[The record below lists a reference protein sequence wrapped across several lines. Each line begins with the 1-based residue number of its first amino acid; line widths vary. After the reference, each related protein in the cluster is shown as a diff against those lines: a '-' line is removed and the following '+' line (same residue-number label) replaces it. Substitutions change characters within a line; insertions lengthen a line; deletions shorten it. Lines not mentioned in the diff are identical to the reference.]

1 MLKVKTLDEN
11 NILMRNLSSL
21 IAGFSLIIA
30 IIPIFLEP
38 IVNYHFVPIFK
49 IAMLIIAVTIAL
61 ILIIKKERLDQKYLI
76 PLTITL
82 FLFMVA
88 EILAFIHILEAK
100 LAYITIA
107 NTSLLDIFIHMISI
121 IAIIPL
127 YILLISQIRKAEK
140 HIPRRVKLS
149 SLFVTIFLIILV
161 SPLIT
166 AFSTAMIAAKDYFS
180 LVFGIVFII
189 IDLDILAIALTFI
202 YLNWKVRSPLFWITI
217 GVAWIFKLAGDSSK
231 GYFLAIGTY
240 DIGTV
245 SDLFINVCYA
255 SFVVGIVT
263 MIEQYEKPLTI
274 SQMEK
279 ERKQYQTLYE
289 EMNIFAKDLVTVTS
303 LLRHDLLNDLVV
315 IQSGVELFEET
326 KKQEYLERA
335 KSRVDTVAKRL
346 DLLKSESKLLESLKI
361 QPIEINIIN
370 NVAESFD
377 NVTIHPYRSNIKVN
391 ANRLLYPILF
401 NFIQNA
407 FQHAGKGIDVEVKIE
422 EQNNEIV
429 ISVSDNGK
437 GISEENKRLIFQ
449 QGYKGTD
456 KGVSGMGLF
465 LAQIVIESFGG
476 SIRVL
481 DNKPQGTIFEI
492 KLKKA
497 KKK

>member
-1 MLKVKTLDEN
+1 MLKVKTLDVN
-11 NILMRNLSSL
+11 NVLMRNLSSI
-21 IAGFSLIIA
+21 IAGFFLVIGM
-30 IIPIFLEP
+30 IPIFLEP

-49 IAMLIIAVTIAL
+49 ISMLIIAVAIAL

-88 EILAFIHILEAK
+88 EILAFIHVLDAK
-100 LAYITIA
+100 LAYTTIA
-107 NTSLLDIFIHMISI
+107 NTLLLDIFIHIISI

-127 YILLISQIRKAEK
+127 YILLIGQIRKAEK

-149 SLFVTIFLIILV
+149 ILFITVFLVIIV
-161 SPLIT
+161 SPLISS
-166 AFSTAMIAAKDYFS
+166 FFTAMIAAKDYFR

-189 IDLDILAIALTFI
+189 IDLDILVIAITFVYI
-202 YLNWKVRSPLFWITI
+202 NWKVRTPHFWITV
-217 GVAWIFKLAGDSSK
+217 GAAWLFKLAGDTTK
-231 GYFLAIGTY
+231 GYFLAKGTY

-245 SDLFINVCYA
+245 PDLFINVCYA
-255 SFVVGIVT
+255 LFVVGLVT

-274 SQMEK
+274 SELEK
-279 ERKQYQTLYE
+279 ERKQYQILYE

-315 IQSGVELFEET
+315 IQSGIELFEET
-326 KKQEYLERA
+326 KKHEYLERA
-335 KSRVDTVAKRL
+335 VSRVDTIAERL

-361 QPIEINIIN
+361 QPIEISIIN

-377 NVTIHPYRSNIKVN
+377 NVTIHPYPSNIKVN

-422 EQNNEIV
+422 EQNDDIV
-429 ISVSDNGK
+429 ISVIDDGK
-437 GISEENKRLIFQ
+437 GISEENKKLIFQ
-449 QGYKGTD
+449 QGYRGTD

-465 LAQIVIESFGG
+465 LAKIVIETYGG
-476 SIRVL
+476 SVKVK
-481 DNKPQGTIFEI
+481 DNEPKGTIFEI
-492 KLKKA
+492 KLKKV
-497 KKK
+497 KKE